1 MQNQR
6 NTTLIALQ
14 AGMSMAEMDRL
25 GLISRELAYFEAL
38 SRHIGPVAFITYG
51 TDRKQEE
58 QIASRY
64 FPGSTIAWTLPARFG
79 RIRYGLFF
87 GSWLP
92 PLSRRAFKGCAA
104 VRSEQLSGA
113 WAGVLVARRMGIP
126 FILRCGYLFSPEF
139 AREHTSKML
148 IRTFTFLERVIAKAA
163 DAVIVTYP
171 GARDFFMESHGIPGD
186 RIHVL
191 GNPVDTDLFRP
202 LDTAP
207 ERDGII
213 VARFTE
219 QKNLFSL
226 IEAAAMTGMSL
237 TLVGRGHLEARL
249 KDHAR
254 KLGVDA
260 VFVPPVL
267 NSTIPEL
274 IARHRMFIFP
284 SNWEG
289 NPKALIEA
297 MACARP
303 CIASDIPENTHLID
317 DGVHGLIC
325 NTSPASIA
333 ACMKRMAEDPS
344 RAEAMGRNARDRIVN
359 DYSMESI
366 ARREGGIHRDLLRRG
381 RKG

>member
-1 MQNQR
+1 MSSR
-6 NTTLIALQ
+6 TSTLIALQ

-38 SRHIGPVAFITYG
+38 SRHVGPVEFITYG
-51 TDRKQEE
+51 TDRKEE
-58 QIASRY
+58 ERIAGRY
-64 FPGSTIAWTLPARFG
+64 FPGSTIAWNLPEVFG
-79 RIRYGLFF
+79 RMRYGLFL

-92 PLSRRAFKGCAA
+92 PLSRQAFDGCAL

-113 WAGVLVARRMGIP
+113 WAGVLVAKRLGIP

-139 AREHTSKML
+139 AREHTSRLL
-148 IRTFTFLERVIAKAA
+148 IRVFTLMEGLIAGAA
-163 DAVIVTYP
+163 DAIIVTYP
-171 GARDFFMESHGIPGD
+171 GARDFFISRHGIPPEK
-186 RIHVL
+186 IHVL

-202 LDTAP
+202 LDLAP

-213 VARFTE
+213 VARFTG

-237 TLVGRGHLEARL
+237 TLVGRGHLEGALR
-249 KDHAR
+249 DHAR

-260 VFVPPVL
+260 AFVPPVL

-274 IARHRMFIFP
+274 IARHRMFVFP

-297 MACARP
+297 MACGRP
-303 CIASDIPENTHLID
+303 CIASNIPENTHLID

-325 NTSPASIA
+325 DTSPASIA
-333 ACMKRMAEDPS
+333 ACMKRFVDDP
-344 RAEAMGRNARDRIVN
+344 AGATEMGRNARQKILSE
-359 DYSMESI
+359 YSMESI
-366 ARREGGIHRDLLRRG
+366 ARREGVIHRDLLGRGRRG
-381 RKG
+381 

>member
-1 MQNQR
+1 MNR
-6 NTTLIALQ
+6 RTCTLIALQ

-38 SRHIGPVAFITYG
+38 SKHIGPVSFISYG
-51 TDRKQEE
+51 TDREREE
-58 QIASRY
+58 RIADKF
-64 FPGSTIAWTLPARFG
+64 FPGSAIAWTLPEAFG
-79 RIRYGLFF
+79 RIPYGLFF

-92 PLSRRAFKGCAA
+92 PLSRKAFSGCLL
-104 VRSEQLSGA
+104 VRSEQLSGS
-113 WAGVLVARRMGIP
+113 WAGILVARKLGVP

-139 AREHTSKML
+139 AREHTSKLL
-148 IRTFTFLERVIAKAA
+148 IRVFTLMEGIIARAA
-163 DAVIVTYP
+163 DALIVTYP
-171 GARDFFMESHGIPGD
+171 GARDFFITLHGVPGQK
-186 RIHVL
+186 IHVL

-202 LDTAP
+202 LDMPP

-237 TLVGRGHLEARL
+237 TLVGRGHLEGRL
-249 KDHAR
+249 KEHAR
-254 KLGVDA
+254 SLGVDA
-260 VFVPPVL
+260 VFIPPVL
-267 NSTIPEL
+267 NRTIPEL
-274 IARHRMFIFP
+274 IARHRMFVFP

-303 CIASDIPENTHLID
+303 CIASDIPENTHLIN

-325 NTSPASIA
+325 DTSPASIA
-333 ACMKRMAEDPS
+333 ACMKRVLEDP
-344 RAEAMGRNARDRIVN
+344 AKALKMGMTARERILS

-366 ARREGGIHRDLLRRG
+366 ARREGVIHRDLLMRG
-381 RKG
+381 MKD

>member
-1 MQNQR
+1 MKLR
-6 NTTLIALQ
+6 TCTLIALQ

-38 SRHIGPVAFITYG
+38 SKHVGPVSFLTYG
-51 TDRKQEE
+51 TDRKREE
-58 QIASRY
+58 RIASQY
-64 FPGSTIAWTLPARFG
+64 FTGGTIAWTLPEIFG
-79 RIRYGLFF
+79 SVRYGLFF

-92 PLSRRAFKGCAA
+92 PLSRHAFNGCSL

-113 WAGVLVARRMGIP
+113 WAGVLVARRLGIP

-139 AREHTSKML
+139 AREHTSRLL
-148 IRTFTFLERVIAKAA
+148 IRVFTLMEGLIARAA

-171 GARDFFMESHGIPGD
+171 GARDFFMTRHGIPSEK
-186 RIHVL
+186 IHVL

-202 LDTAP
+202 MDIAP
-207 ERDGII
+207 GRDVII

-226 IEAAAMTGMSL
+226 IEAAAMSGMSL
-237 TLVGRGHLEARL
+237 TLVGRGHLEGKL
-249 KDHAR
+249 KEHAH

-267 NSTIPEL
+267 NRTIPEL
-274 IARHRMFIFP
+274 IARHSMFVFP

-303 CIASDIPENTHLID
+303 CIASAIPENTHLID

-325 NTSPASIA
+325 DTSPASIA
-333 ACMKRMAEDPS
+333 ACMKKVIEDPA
-344 RAEAMGRNARDRIVN
+344 RAKEMGRNARDRIIS
-359 DYSMESI
+359 DYSMEAI
-366 ARREGGIHRDLLRRG
+366 ARREGRIHRDLLRRG